1 MYGMVEKK
9 SRNWI
14 NSQRFPL
21 NYESTGCWWILFLH
35 IVYNEWNGNCHKI
48 IFRWMFI
55 CVLFILSA
63 KHVHF
68 PAFVTLQQR
77 RQPCH
82 RNKHKMNIFSKLCI
96 KANVCNSAPP
106 FFRLIRPIT
115 IYLYVCV
122 CVYVCVP
129 SSWLWYRWFWPNRMW
144 LCGTVTQLLTL
155 IKAKI
160 IINIHI
166 QELK

>member
-1 MYGMVEKK
+1 
-9 SRNWI
+9 
-14 NSQRFPL
+14 
-21 NYESTGCWWILFLH
+21 
-35 IVYNEWNGNCHKI
+35 
-48 IFRWMFI
+48 MFI

-122 CVYVCVP
+122 CVRVCTFLLALV
-129 SSWLWYRWFWPNRMW
+129 SLILAKSH
-144 LCGTVTQLLTL
+144 VTMRHSYSTAD
-155 IKAKI
+155 IDKGKNNNKYPHTRAEISMRK
-160 IINIHI
+160 
-166 QELK
+166 